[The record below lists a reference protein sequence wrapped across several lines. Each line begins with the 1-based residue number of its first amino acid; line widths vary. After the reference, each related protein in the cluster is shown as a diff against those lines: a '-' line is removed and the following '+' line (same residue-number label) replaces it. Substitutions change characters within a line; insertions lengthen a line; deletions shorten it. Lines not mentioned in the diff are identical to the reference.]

1 MLYVILNAAMSI
13 DGKISSR
20 SNDSS
25 FSSKMDL
32 VRVHK
37 LRASVDG
44 IVIGIST
51 VLEDNPMLNV
61 RYFSTGT
68 KNPARIIIDSKA
80 RIPLNTRII
89 RSSMEIP
96 TIIAATPKASSKK
109 IKALEKAGARV
120 LFSGKGKVDI
130 KNLFEVLE
138 SLNIKK
144 ILVEGGGEINWSV
157 LKLGLADEL
166 IVTISPVVIGGR
178 DAKTLVEGEGMANIT
193 NGIKMKLS
201 KTVIQNKNEIVLYY
215 KLR

>member
-1 MLYVILNAAMSI
+1 MFVILNAAMSI

-25 FSSKMDL
+25 FSSKKDL
-32 VRVHK
+32 IRVHK

-80 RIPLNTRII
+80 RIPLNSRII
-89 RSSMEIP
+89 RSSKKIQ
-96 TIIAATPKASSKK
+96 TIIATTHNASSKK
-109 IKALEKAGARV
+109 IKELEKAGAQV
-120 LFSGKGKVDI
+120 LFSGKGKVNI
-130 KNLFEVLE
+130 KNLFQVLE
-138 SLNIKK
+138 RLDFKK

-157 LKLGLADEL
+157 LKLGLANEL
-166 IVTISPVVIGGR
+166 IVTISPVVIGRR
-178 DAKTLVEGEGMANIT
+178 DAKTLVEGEGIANIT

>member
-1 MLYVILNAAMSI
+1 MSI

-80 RIPLNTRII
+80 RIPLNSRII
-89 RSSMEIP
+89 RSSKKIQ
-96 TIIAATPKASSKK
+96 TIIAATHDASSKK
-109 IKALEKAGARV
+109 IKALEKVGAQV
-120 LFSGKGKVDI
+120 LFSGKGKVNI
-130 KNLFEVLE
+130 KNLFQVLE
-138 SLNIKK
+138 RLDFKK

-157 LKLGLADEL
+157 LKLGLANEL

-178 DAKTLVEGEGMANIT
+178 DAKTLVEGEGIAKIT
-193 NGIKMKLS
+193 DGIKMKLS